1 MVFPAEQQRLLPA
14 HHMETV
20 DFLHAQQAAEIWGQ
34 HVTFLPDRR
43 LFSLHLVRA
52 GCSAVDS
59 SGNGMHLSYVGSF

>member
-43 LFSLHLVRA
+43 LFSSPFTLSEQDVARWTHLGM
-52 GCSAVDS
+52 GCTSPT
-59 SGNGMHLSYVGSF
+59 